1 MSSPEISVITPYRDA
16 ACFLNSLVHTLQS
29 QTFEDWECILI
40 DHASRDNGYRLAQE
54 LTAGDS
60 RFVHLQL
67 SSTWMQHRQLP
78 AIPRNYALGFA
89 RAELIAFLDVD
100 DILHSERFERQL
112 AFHRSHALEISVSA
126 YMVFDHCSESI
137 LSLRTPPCYTE
148 IMREMWRRNPFPM
161 ITTLVNRE
169 LLHSGFPLVPHED
182 YLLWLNLVCSRPDL
196 RYGCLPQV
204 LGFYRKHATNLSRR
218 PHELV
223 RWTYGVYRSVGLGRV
238 RSIVHLMRWMVWHCA
253 RVLRELVDRRY
264 FANKVSE
271 LLCSAPIS
279 LERKQTPIP

>member
-1 MSSPEISVITPYRDA
+1 MLSPEITVITPYRDA

-40 DHASRDNGYRLAQE
+40 DHASLDNGYRLAQE

-89 RAELIAFLDVD
+89 RAELITFLDVD
-100 DILHSERFERQL
+100 DILHPERFERQL
-112 AFHRSHALEISVSA
+112 AFHRSHALEVSVSA
-126 YMVFDHCSESI
+126 YMVFDNCSESI
-137 LSLRTPPCYTE
+137 LSLRTPPRATE
-148 IMREMWRRNPFPM
+148 MMREIWRRNPFPM

-182 YLLWLNLVCSRPDL
+182 YLLWLTLICLRPDL

-223 RWTYGVYRSVGLGRV
+223 RWTYGVYRSVGLGRAI
-238 RSIVHLMRWMVWHCA
+238 SIVHLMRWMAWHCC
-253 RVLRELVDRRY
+253 RVLRELIDRHH
-264 FANKVSE
+264 FAKTVSQ
-271 LLCSAPIS
+271 LLDAAPIT
-279 LERKQTPIP
+279 LDA